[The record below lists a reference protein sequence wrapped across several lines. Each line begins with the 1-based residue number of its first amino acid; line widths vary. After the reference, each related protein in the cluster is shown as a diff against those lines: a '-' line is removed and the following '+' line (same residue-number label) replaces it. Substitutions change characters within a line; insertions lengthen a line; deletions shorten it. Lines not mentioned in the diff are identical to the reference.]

1 MSFDDLGRFE
11 ISIPNQTITAFD
23 VGSDVTDET
32 LNHLLNDHVAPR
44 ILAGNGYLVLH
55 GSAVE
60 INGELAVFLGDTGA
74 GKSTMAASLD
84 SVGHTLLGDDAVVIT
99 EEGDRIFGEPVYPSL
114 RLYPETA
121 SAIFGA
127 DIQVAPMAHYSDKKQ
142 IGLASLDSVSQSPIP
157 IGALFYLTGEPDG
170 EEVEAH
176 ALHPSDVCISLI
188 EQSFALEPRDASSA
202 AARLR
207 MASDLAGR
215 IPGYELSYPHDLDRL
230 DDVNAMIVRC
240 MDAAKTIANP
250 S

>member
-1 MSFDDLGRFE
+1 MSFDDLCRFE
-11 ISIPNQTITAFD
+11 ISIPNKTVTVFD
-23 VGSDVTDET
+23 IRPDVTDET

-44 ILAGNGYLVLH
+44 ILAGSGHLVLH
-55 GSAVE
+55 GSGVA

-99 EEGDRIFGEPVYPSL
+99 EESGRVFGEPVYPSL

-127 DIQVAPMAHYSDKKQ
+127 DIEVAPMAHYSDKKQ
-142 IGLASLDSVSQSPIP
+142 VGLASLDNISQSPIP
-157 IGALFYLTGEPDG
+157 LGALFYLTGEPDS

-188 EQSFALEPRDASSA
+188 EQSFAFEPRDANSA
-202 AARLR
+202 TVRLR
-207 MASDLAGR
+207 KASELAGR

-230 DDVNAMIVRC
+230 NEVNAVIMRC
-240 MDAAKTIANP
+240 MDAAKTIASP